1 VVALDSYV
9 LVTALP
15 TLSARLGASTS
26 QLQWIQAAYV
36 LVSAGLMLPAGK
48 IADRI
53 GRRRMLLGGLAIFGI
68 ASVIA
73 SQAHTAVELIG
84 MRAAMGA
91 GAAVIMPMVL
101 AILPS
106 ICPAPRER
114 RRGVAAITV
123 GAMLGLPL
131 GPLLAGWMLTH
142 FYWGSVFLING
153 PIAALSL
160 AGVAFGVSE
169 SKDPAATRLDWAG
182 AALAAA
188 GVTGVVYGIIEQPAR
203 GWDATVLAGLT
214 GGAACLAGFVLRQL
228 TAGEPL
234 VDLGIFASRAFT
246 WGTIAFAVI
255 TAAMSGVLFV
265 LPTYLQVVR
274 GSSAQGTGLRLLPMI
289 GALLAAAGVS
299 EKLAARLGA
308 RILIPAGML
317 VSAAGLILLSLA
329 RAGGGYGIV
338 ALALAVFGIG
348 LGLSLPLA
356 ADSVIATLPPA
367 QTGVGNAMSRT
378 LQGVGVAAGAA
389 VMGSVLNGG
398 YRARLAGAGGRLP
411 GPAAATARSSVAGA
425 HAVAGRLPA
434 GSHARLTLYT
444 AADQAYVHGMFL
456 ALLVG
461 FALLAVTALLALLFL
476 PGRQPDGLA
485 LGEEHAPRS
494 VRLIKSLR
502 SRTSRDVTSSVR
514 ARESERE
521 VVLRSQPLR
530 VPSWR
535 KPLLERRQSWPDKS
549 TGCGGPAMWCWE
561 SSSPAS
567 WPGARRSTT
576 GSR

>member
-1 VVALDSYV
+1 
-9 LVTALP
+9 
-15 TLSARLGASTS
+15 
-26 QLQWIQAAYV
+26 
-36 LVSAGLMLPAGK
+36 MLPAGK

-53 GRRRMLLGGLAIFGI
+53 GRRRMLLGGLAVFGV

-73 SQAHTAVELIG
+73 SQAHTAAELIG

-106 ICPAPRER
+106 IFPAPRER

-153 PIAALSL
+153 PVGALSL

-214 GGAACLAGFVLRQL
+214 AGAACLAGFVLRQL
-228 TAGEPL
+228 TASEPL

-246 WGTIAFAVI
+246 RGTIAFAVI

-265 LPTYLQVVR
+265 LPTYLQVVQ

-289 GALLAAAGVS
+289 GALLAAAAAS

-356 ADSVIATLPPA
+356 ADAVIPTH
-367 QTGVGNAMSRT
+367 
-378 LQGVGVAAGAA
+378 
-389 VMGSVLNGG
+389 
-398 YRARLAGAGGRLP
+398 LP
-411 GPAAATARSSVAGA
+411 GPLHCR
-425 HAVAGRLPA
+425 P
-434 GSHARLTLYT
+434 
-444 AADQAYVHGMFL
+444 
-456 ALLVG
+456 
-461 FALLAVTALLALLFL
+461 
-476 PGRQPDGLA
+476 
-485 LGEEHAPRS
+485 PR
-494 VRLIKSLR
+494 
-502 SRTSRDVTSSVR
+502 
-514 ARESERE
+514 
-521 VVLRSQPLR
+521 
-530 VPSWR
+530 
-535 KPLLERRQSWPDKS
+535 
-549 TGCGGPAMWCWE
+549 
-561 SSSPAS
+561 PAS
-567 WPGARRSTT
+567 ATLCPEPCKPSG
-576 GSR
+576 